1 MGAKGDAVTGGVV
14 AVDTA
19 TKATERIRQ
28 SAVETASPVIP
39 GLKVGL
45 EIHQQLG
52 NATTKNRKLFCACTA
67 DIVERQPDLVFSR
80 QLRAIAGET
89 GTVDIAAAAEQAKGK
104 RYLYHAFREASCLVE
119 MDEEPP
125 HPVNPEAIIT
135 GIMVAKAFGSTSL
148 PRVQFMRK
156 TVVDGS
162 AVSGFQRTG
171 LLALGGVVPGI
182 EPVVRIQTVC
192 VEEDASKIIARGADE
207 DVYNLSR
214 LGIPLIE
221 IATEPDITSPQMAQ
235 DVAAQLGMILRS
247 TRRVKRGLG
256 TIRQD
261 INVSVPGGTRI
272 EIKGCQDLRLIPTYV
287 EYEARRQQSLIS
299 LKAEFAARIRKSD
312 LATLSSAD
320 IVDVTSV
327 FAQSK
332 TGFIKSAIAKGDKA
346 LGIKVPGA
354 QGLLGKELCPNYR
367 VGSELADLARSRGFG
382 GLIHSDEDLAKYGV
396 ADHKDALSAA
406 FSIDASASKH
416 DGFVLLIGK
425 RERIEAFFDDAII
438 PRLTQFLAGVP
449 NEVRKANPDGT
460 TSFQRPMPGAARMYP
475 ETDIPLV
482 VVDASS
488 VTAPKLLTEQIA
500 DAVANAGISE
510 DQARQI
516 VREGLPFDEWRERF
530 PSVDP
535 TFLATAMITFGKEI
549 AARYKK
555 EIDHIALLE
564 PLLDA
569 VERKLLQQSSV
580 FQALVD
586 IAEGKSVPG
595 SIDYSRYAQ
604 LSDEELAA
612 IVREEMAKNP
622 ALPMGG
628 LMGNVMAR
636 VRGKADGKRV
646 QEIIARARG

>member
-1 MGAKGDAVTGGVV
+1 MGAKGDVVTGGVV
-14 AVDTA
+14 AVDTT
-19 TKATERIRQ
+19 TKVADQ
-28 SAVETASPVIP
+28 SSVEAVYPVIP

-67 DIVERQPDLVFSR
+67 DIVERQPDVVFSR

-89 GTVDIAAAAEQAKGK
+89 GIIDIAAAAEQAKGK
-104 RYLYHAFREASCLVE
+104 RYLYHAFQEASCLVE

-125 HPVNPEAIIT
+125 HPVNQEAMTT
-135 GIMVAKAFGSTSL
+135 GVMVAKAFGSTIL

-171 LLALGGVVPGI
+171 LLALGGTIPGLD
-182 EPVVRIQTVC
+182 PAVRIQTVC
-192 VEEDASKIIARGADE
+192 VEEDASQIIERGANHDS
-207 DVYNLSR
+207 YNLSR

-221 IATEPDITSPQMAQ
+221 VATEPDITSPQQAQ
-235 DVAAQLGMILRS
+235 DAASQIGMVLRS

-261 INVSVPGGTRI
+261 VNVSVPGGNRV
-272 EIKGCQDLRLIPTYV
+272 EIKGCQDLRLLKTYV
-287 EYEARRQQSLIS
+287 EYEARRQLSLLA
-299 LKAEFAARIRKSD
+299 LKNDVGSRVRK
-312 LATLSSAD
+312 AD
-320 IVDVTSV
+320 IATISSGDIIDVTAV

-332 TGFIKSAIAKGDKA
+332 TGFIKSAITKGDAA
-346 LGIKVPGA
+346 LGIKVPGMR
-354 QGLLGKELCPNYR
+354 GLFGRELCPGYR
-367 VGSELADLARSRGFG
+367 FGSELADLARARGFG
-382 GLIHSDEDLAKYGV
+382 GLIHSDEDLGKYGV
-396 ADHKDALSAA
+396 GDHKGALASMFGIEGPDAAA
-406 FSIDASASKH
+406 SHDAFIILLGKPDRVAALID
-416 DGFVLLIGK
+416 DL
-425 RERIEAFFDDAII
+425 II
-438 PRLTQFLAGVP
+438 PRLTQMFDGVQK
-449 NEVRKANPDGT
+449 EVRKPNPDGT

-482 VVDASS
+482 IVDASS
-488 VTAPKLLTEQIA
+488 VSAPKLLTEQIA

-535 TFLATAMITFGKEI
+535 TFLATAIITFGKEI

-564 PLLDA
+564 PLLSA
-569 VERKLLQQSSV
+569 VERKLLDKSSV

-586 IAEGKSVPG
+586 IAEGKAAPG

-604 LSDEELAA
+604 LSDEDLAA
-612 IVREEMAKNP
+612 IVREEIAKNP
-622 ALPMGG
+622 ALPAGG